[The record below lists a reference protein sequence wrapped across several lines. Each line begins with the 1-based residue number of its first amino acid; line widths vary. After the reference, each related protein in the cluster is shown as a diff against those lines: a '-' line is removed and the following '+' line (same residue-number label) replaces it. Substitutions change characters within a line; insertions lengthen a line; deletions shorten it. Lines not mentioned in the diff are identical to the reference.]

1 MKTMKHLVLLAAA
14 AVLIGCTQTAKDSVT
29 SSETDS
35 SETDSSETDSAA
47 TSDPTAAAVDSAPIA
62 TSYAAGDSVNLEVPE
77 MHCPFGCFPKVKD
90 ALEEIDG
97 IAGIEL
103 VKQEEEGAINDRRV
117 VVTFDGA
124 VDSQAAIAALDA
136 VDMTGA
142 SFEKKETSD
151 N

>member
-29 SSETDS
+29 S

>member
-1 MKTMKHLVLLAAA
+1 MKHLVLLAAA

-35 SETDSSETDSAA
+35 SETDSAA
-47 TSDPTAAAVDSAPIA
+47 TSDPTAAVDSAPIA